1 MSLCRSAAAFPVA
14 IVLAFCG
21 LALLVGNDARA
32 EDISR
37 ASQRAA
43 TARELDRPYTMVE
56 MSGGLFALPAAEVC
70 PTSLDNCVTGETSL
84 ALGIRNFYRT
94 GPFAIGAGIMW
105 ATTLGADS
113 ARGAAALE
121 RDHTRRYFLVEGLF
135 RYSFYRTQD
144 WEVWAGGGAGGI
156 IVNDSWSV
164 LADRDPPEDTA
175 FVGPRNTTVGTE
187 GFTVGAG
194 AGADYLFA
202 ENWSVGGTLRY
213 MNWFLTGDPEFAPT
227 GDVASLAGRVDT
239 FELSVLVAYRIA
251 L

>member
-1 MSLCRSAAAFPVA
+1 MMSSSRTPTLAVATSLAFGL
-14 IVLAFCG
+14 VLAPSRE
-21 LALLVGNDARA
+21 AHA

-43 TARELDRPYTMVE
+43 IARELDRPYTMVE
-56 MSGGLFALPAAEVC
+56 VSAGLFALPAAEVC
-70 PTSLDNCVTGETSL
+70 PTSLDRCVTGETSL

-113 ARGAAALE
+113 ARGDPSLE

-135 RYSFYRTQD
+135 RYSFYRSQD

-164 LADRDPPEDTA
+164 LADREPPEDTA
-175 FVGPRNTTVGTE
+175 FVGPRTTTVGTE
-187 GFTVGAG
+187 GFTLGAG

-202 ENWSVGGTLRY
+202 ENWSIGATLRY
-213 MNWFLTGDPEFAPT
+213 MNWFLTGDPEFSPT
-227 GDVASLAGRVDT
+227 GDVASLSGRVDT
-239 FELSVLVAYRIA
+239 FELSVLLAYRIA